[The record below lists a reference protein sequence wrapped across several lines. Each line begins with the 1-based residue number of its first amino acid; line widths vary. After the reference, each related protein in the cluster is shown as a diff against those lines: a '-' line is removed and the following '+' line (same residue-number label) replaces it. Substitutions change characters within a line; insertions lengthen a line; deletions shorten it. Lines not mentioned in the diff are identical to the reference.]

1 MANGNQVLSGAAVG
15 IGGALT
21 GNPLAIASGIGSA
34 VGGLFNNDQS
44 KAYELWEKQQE
55 YNSPKNQRKRME
67 EAGFNPYMMVG
78 NGGIN
83 AGNATS
89 APQQTGVT
97 DVNRSVDNMSSML
110 NAFANQSS
118 VLSQVALNKSQEDLN
133 KSTAALNAAKTQ
145 TEGTTQQL
153 NIASADRST
162 AETALLKLR
171 SINQDLENNLLSEYG
186 GKQKAAEIENIVSNT
201 LKTNE
206 DAKLVSKNIDVAASQ
221 ILKNYAEIHNLN
233 VNSAQVIA
241 LLPYVKANMAA
252 RTAGMLLENQ
262 LTVNEVNWQ
271 NDTSSTG
278 SGRTNYQTMKA
289 LEMQGLNKDVYGK
302 GLQNDSQ
309 SQQNSS
315 FWIDK
320 MLNAVTSLGN
330 LGLGGVNAIQRFQ
343 QIGNT
348 RDFNNILRRNQ
359 GDMTNFRF
367 EEGKGW
373 IPTTQ
378 SRRGSHHR

>member
-1 MANGNQVLSGAAVG
+1 MGNTNQVLSGAAVG

-21 GNPLAIASGIGSA
+21 HNPLAIATGVGSA
-34 VGGLFNNDQS
+34 VGGLFNNDQD
-44 KAYELWEKQQE
+44 KAYKLWEQQQE
-55 YNSPKNQRKRME
+55 YNSPLNQRKRME
-67 EAGFNPYMMVG
+67 AAGFNPYMMVG
-78 NGGIN
+78 NGGIT
-83 AGNATS
+83 AGNAQS

-118 VLSQVALNKSQEDLN
+118 VLSQVALNKSQEDVN
-133 KSTAALNAAKTQ
+133 KSAVALNNARAS
-145 TEGTTQQL
+145 TESTTQQL
-153 NIASADRST
+153 NIASADRTS
-162 AETALLKLR
+162 AQTALTKLQ
-171 SINQDLENNLLSEYG
+171 SINQDLENNLLAEYG
-186 GKQKAAEIENIVSNT
+186 GKQKAAEIENIVANT

-206 DAKLVSKNIDVAASQ
+206 DAKLVAKNIDVAASQ

-262 LTVNEVNWQ
+262 LTGNEVNWQ
-271 NDTSSTG
+271 NDVGPTG
-278 SGRTNYQTMKA
+278 STNLRRMKA
-289 LEMQGLNKDVYGK
+289 LQMQDLGNSAYGK

-320 MLNAVTSLGN
+320 MLNAVTSLGS
-330 LGLGGVNAIQRFQ
+330 LGLGGLNAVQRFQ
-343 QIGNT
+343 QLGNQ
-348 RDFNNILRRNQ
+348 RDFNNIMRGDQTSYKFVEGEGWVPQNQ
-359 GDMTNFRF
+359 H
-367 EEGKGW
+367 
-373 IPTTQ
+373 
-378 SRRGSHHR
+378 RRGIHER